1 MWHKGGVIYV
11 GMSGDLPNRAWEHRE
26 RVVRGFTTKYWAGRL
41 VCYESLMNAASA
53 RHREYMIERR
63 CREWTIE
70 LIESQNQT
78 WSDLFEQLVREVG
91 YAW

>member
-1 MWHKGGVIYV
+1 
-11 GMSGDLPNRAWEHRE
+11 
-26 RVVRGFTTKYWAGRL
+26 
-41 VCYESLMNAASA
+41 MNAASA